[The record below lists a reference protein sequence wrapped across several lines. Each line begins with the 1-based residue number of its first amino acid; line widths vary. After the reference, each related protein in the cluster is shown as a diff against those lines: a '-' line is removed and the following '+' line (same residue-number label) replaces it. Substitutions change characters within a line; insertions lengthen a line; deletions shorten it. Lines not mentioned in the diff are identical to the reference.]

1 MIQSIHP
8 SVMIDHESLEDWE
21 AQARDE
27 AERELVRDSP
37 VIRELRATL
46 FVSQSKG
53 RRFRKDGSYVQRKR
67 RPKEVYLVQYHTLTR
82 EYEKFPWDVVA
93 SEVYAE
99 GDAVDGLEQEARL
112 RREVDDFRS
121 RGFLERTK
129 KRNAS

>member
-1 MIQSIHP
+1 M
-8 SVMIDHESLEDWE
+8 
-21 AQARDE
+21 
-27 AERELVRDSP
+27 
-37 VIRELRATL
+37 
-46 FVSQSKG
+46 
-53 RRFRKDGSYVQRKR
+53 
-67 RPKEVYLVQYHTLTR
+67 QYHTLTR